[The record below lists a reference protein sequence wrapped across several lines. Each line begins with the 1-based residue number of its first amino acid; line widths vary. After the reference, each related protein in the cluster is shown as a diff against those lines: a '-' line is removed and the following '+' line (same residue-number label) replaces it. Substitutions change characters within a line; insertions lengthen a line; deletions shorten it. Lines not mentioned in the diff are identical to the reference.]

1 MINKKPTRKYA
12 MLKNF
17 FILPAAAFII
27 YAFSTPEYHYASPPV
42 SNPLT
47 IYQTQG
53 IQQKE
58 VKGIVVKED
67 GKPIEGVNI
76 TSTGTMGNAFMAT
89 SGKDGRFSIANV
101 QADAALLFS
110 CRGYK
115 GLSIKPDFSKEMN
128 VKMELNPDDKLPAGT
143 NPNAPQ
149 AQRKEPTVVI
159 DGVISEKNMA
169 AATKYLG
176 YNNGLSKFLYGKEAT
191 DKYGDKGANGV
202 YEITTR
208 ERALAMG
215 LKPPFPRLAPQ
226 DYPTFQNM
234 KFSVFSEW
242 VAAHAKYP
250 AEAQEKKL
258 GGWVSV
264 NFKVELDGTLTNVV
278 SSSGKVDPLLVNEIL
293 KVIQSSP
300 KWEGPVNKDVDEP
313 FSTSVTLQFKLPDQ
327 ILNNAPFVVV
337 QEMPMYPGGDVEL
350 LNFIKNNTKYP
361 EQAKANKIQGRVI
374 LRFVVTTNGN
384 ADGISVLKGVD
395 PSLDAEAIR
404 VVSLLKGFKPGKQG
418 GEPVNVW
425 YMVPVTFKLDMQQA
439 DFNKTSLLDILNF
452 LGRTT
457 GYPQEAKNAQDTGKV
472 FVVLK
477 LGKGGIIKECKAV
490 TDKSTINVPFL
501 PEVVIVGFNKTPGQ
515 NEPKTVK
522 VAGDEHPLLKAECER
537 VARLLTVNEIPDWND
552 KDLEFALNFRFVLK

>member
-1 MINKKPTRKYA
+1 
-12 MLKNF
+12 
-17 FILPAAAFII
+17 
-27 YAFSTPEYHYASPPV
+27 
-42 SNPLT
+42 
-47 IYQTQG
+47 
-53 IQQKE
+53 
-58 VKGIVVKED
+58 
-67 GKPIEGVNI
+67 
-76 TSTGTMGNAFMAT
+76 
-89 SGKDGRFSIANV
+89 
-101 QADAALLFS
+101 
-110 CRGYK
+110 
-115 GLSIKPDFSKEMN
+115 
-128 VKMELNPDDKLPAGT
+128 
-143 NPNAPQ
+143 
-149 AQRKEPTVVI
+149 
-159 DGVISEKNMA
+159 
-169 AATKYLG
+169 
-176 YNNGLSKFLYGKEAT
+176 
-191 DKYGDKGANGV
+191 
-202 YEITTR
+202 
-208 ERALAMG
+208 
-215 LKPPFPRLAPQ
+215 
-226 DYPTFQNM
+226 M

-293 KVIQSSP
+293 RVIQSSP